1 MSGEAVKFAIACK
14 PYGPLDRAIQDWVR
28 RAGGA
33 RGHNP
38 RVTGMDAT
46 HSFARANFG
55 QLDLGDERRTRRLVQ
70 SVEEMCR
77 HPGGT
82 LPDKLNQPADL
93 RGFYRLMNRSEVT
106 HKVLMEGHTAQT
118 RRSIA
123 ALGSGTVLLLHDATE
138 LDYTSK
144 KSLMGRLGQIG
155 QGTRQGYICH
165 NSLAVRADTSETLGL
180 SSQILHHRAKV
191 AKNEKTC
198 QKRQRQDRESRL
210 WVEGAR
216 SSGPAPQGVRCVDVS
231 DSLSDTFEY
240 LAFEVT
246 NGRHFLLRARENRHL
261 AKPVSGP
268 RGLFEAVRQLAM
280 AGEYK
285 LQVRQAPPQKTGRK
299 PRPGRQARTTTAKV
313 AFAPVRIARPC
324 KRLGEYHC
332 QALDLWAVR
341 VWEPV
346 TPAGE
351 EPLEWILLT
360 NCPVLSFEEALERI
374 HWYEMRWIVEEYH
387 KSMKTGCSIESLQ
400 FEKIERLEPA
410 IALISAVATTLLR
423 LRDAARAP
431 DAETRPAI
439 QVVDA
444 VYVEVLAA
452 HYGKRLGPRPMV
464 KAFYMHVARLGGHQ
478 NRKADGFPGWITLW
492 RGWMKLQ
499 AMVDGYKA
507 ARVKNTVT
515 CGKT

>member
-1 MSGEAVKFAIACK
+1 
-14 PYGPLDRAIQDWVR
+14 
-28 RAGGA
+28 
-33 RGHNP
+33 
-38 RVTGMDAT
+38 MDAT
-46 HSFARANFG
+46 LSFAEANFG
-55 QLDLGDERRTRRLVQ
+55 QLDLGDKRRTARLIQ

-82 LPDKLNQPADL
+82 LPDKLNRPANL

-106 HKVLMEGHTAQT
+106 HKILMDGHTAQT
-118 RRSIA
+118 HRSMA

-138 LDYTSK
+138 LDYTTL
-144 KSLMGRLGQIG
+144 KSLKDRLGQIG
-155 QGTRQGYICH
+155 QGTRRGYICH
-165 NSLAVRADTSETLGL
+165 NSLAVRADTGETLGL

-191 AKNEKTC
+191 KKDEKPC
-198 QKRQRQDRESRL
+198 ERRQRKDRESRL
-210 WVEGAR
+210 WVEGAKA
-216 SSGPAPQGVRCVDVS
+216 SGPKPQGVQCVDVS

-246 NGRHFLLRARENRHL
+246 QGRHFLLRARENRRL
-261 AKPVSGP
+261 AEPLSGADY
-268 RGLFEAVRQLAM
+268 LFEAVRQLDM
-280 AGEYK
+280 AGERE
-285 LQVRQAPPQKTGRK
+285 VRVREAPAQTTGRK
-299 PRPGRQARTTTAKV
+299 PRPGRKARTTIAKV
-313 AFAPVRIARPC
+313 AFAAVRIARPC
-324 KRLGEYHC
+324 KKVGEYHC
-332 QALDLWAVR
+332 KSLDLWAVR

-346 TPAGE
+346 TPEGE

-360 NCPVLSFEEALERI
+360 NCPILTLKDAFERI
-374 HWYEMRWIVEEYH
+374 HWYELRWIIEEYH
-387 KSMKTGCSIESLQ
+387 KGMKTGCSIESLQ
-400 FEKIERLEPA
+400 FEKLERLEPA

-439 QVVDA
+439 EVVDP
-444 VYVEVLAA
+444 VYIEVLAA
-452 HYGKRLGPRPMV
+452 HYGKRLGAQPKV

-507 ARVKNTVT
+507 ARLKNTVT

>member
-1 MSGEAVKFAIACK
+1 MFAIGCK
-14 PYGPLDRAIQDWVR
+14 PYQLLDRAIQDWVR

-46 HSFARANFG
+46 LSFAQANFG
-55 QLDLGDERRTRRLVQ
+55 QVNLGDKRRTDRLVH
-70 SVEEMCR
+70 SVEDMCR

-93 RGFYRLMNRSEVT
+93 RGFYRLMNQPEVT
-106 HKVLMEGHTAQT
+106 HKVLMDGHTGQT
-118 RRSIA
+118 RRLIT
-123 ALGSGTVLLLHDATE
+123 ALGGGTVLLLHDATE

-144 KSLMGRLGQIG
+144 KSLQGHLGQIG

-165 NSLAVRADTSETLGL
+165 NSLAVRADTGETLGL

-191 AKNEKTC
+191 DKKETTP
-198 QKRQRQDRESRL
+198 QKRQREDRESRL
-210 WVEGAR
+210 WVEGAK
-216 SSGPAPQGVRCVDVS
+216 SSGPAPADVQCVDVS

-240 LAFEVT
+240 MAFEVT
-246 NGRHFLLRARENRHL
+246 QGRHFLLRAREDRHL
-261 AKPVSGP
+261 AKPLSGP
-268 RGLFEAVRQLAM
+268 SRLFEAVRRVE
-280 AGEYK
+280 GSGTHE
-285 LQVRQAPPQKTGRK
+285 VRVREAAPRKTGRR
-299 PRPGRQARTTTAKV
+299 PRPGRQARTTMAQV
-313 AFAPVRIARPC
+313 AFAPVRLARPC
-324 KRLGEYHC
+324 KRSGEYHC
-332 QALDLWAVR
+332 KSLDLWAVR

-346 TPAGE
+346 TPKGE
-351 EPLEWILLT
+351 DPLEWILLT
-360 NCPVLSFEEALERI
+360 NCPVRTFKDALERI
-374 HWYEMRWIVEEYH
+374 NWYELRWIIEEYH
-387 KSMKTGCSIESLQ
+387 KGMKTGCSIESLQ

-423 LRDAARAP
+423 LRDAARAA
-431 DAETRPAI
+431 DAETRPASE
-439 QVVDA
+439 VVDP

-452 HYGKRLGPRPMV
+452 HYGKRLGSRPMV

-499 AMVDGYKA
+499 AMVDGYRA
-507 ARVKNTVT
+507 ARQKHSTT
-515 CGKT
+515 CGQT

>member
-1 MSGEAVKFAIACK
+1 MFAIRCK
-14 PYGPLDRAIQDWVR
+14 PYQPVDRAIQDWVR

-33 RGHNP
+33 RGHIP
-38 RVTGMDAT
+38 RVTGMDAVL
-46 HSFARANFG
+46 SFAQANFG
-55 QLDLGDERRTRRLVQ
+55 QVNLGDKRRTDRLVQ

-82 LPDKLNQPADL
+82 LPDKLNRPADL
-93 RGFYRLMNRSEVT
+93 RGFYRLMDQSEVT
-106 HKVLMEGHTAQT
+106 HKVLMDGHTAQT
-118 RRSIA
+118 RRAIE
-123 ALGSGTVLLLHDATE
+123 ALGSGAVLLLHDATE

-144 KSLMGRLGQIG
+144 KSLKGRLGQIG

-165 NSLAVRADTSETLGL
+165 NSLAVRADSGETLGL
-180 SSQILHHRAKV
+180 CSQILHHRAKV
-191 AKNEKTC
+191 DKNEKTC

-210 WVEGAR
+210 WVEGAK
-216 SSGPAPQGVRCVDVS
+216 SSGPAPPGVQCVDVS

-240 LAFEVT
+240 MAFEVT
-246 NGRHFLLRARENRHL
+246 QGRHFLLRAREDRHL
-261 AKPVSGP
+261 AKPHSGP
-268 RGLFEAVRQLAM
+268 SRLFEAVRQLQM
-280 AGEYK
+280 AGAHEVS
-285 LQVRQAPPQKTGRK
+285 VREAAPQKTGRK
-299 PRPGRQARTTTAKV
+299 PRPGRQARITQAKV

-324 KRLGEYHC
+324 KRLGDYHC
-332 QALDLWAVR
+332 LSLDLWAVR
-341 VWEPV
+341 VWEPA
-346 TPAGE
+346 TPKGE

-360 NCPVLSFEEALERI
+360 NCPVRTFKEALERI
-374 HWYEMRWIVEEYH
+374 HWYELRWTIEEYH
-387 KSMKTGCSIESLQ
+387 KGMKTGCSIETLQ

-431 DAETRPAI
+431 DAETRPATA
-439 QVVDA
+439 VVDPM
-444 VYVEVLAA
+444 YVEVLAA
-452 HYGKRLGPRPMV
+452 HYGKRLGPRPVV

-507 ARVKNTVT
+507 ARLKNTVT

>member
-1 MSGEAVKFAIACK
+1 MFAIRCK
-14 PYGPLDRAIQDWVR
+14 PDQPVDGATQDWVR

-33 RGHNP
+33 RGHFP
-38 RVTGMDAT
+38 RVTVMDAT
-46 HSFARANFG
+46 LSFARANFA
-55 QLDLGDERRTRRLVQ
+55 QVNLGDKRRTERLVQ
-70 SVEEMCR
+70 AVEEMCR

-82 LPDKLNQPADL
+82 LPDKLNRPADL
-93 RGFYRLMNRSEVT
+93 RGFYRLMNQSEVT
-106 HKVLMEGHTAQT
+106 HQVLMDGHTAQT

-123 ALGSGTVLLLHDATE
+123 ALGLGTVLLLHDATE

-144 KSLMGRLGQIG
+144 KSLQRYLGQIG

-165 NSLAVRADTSETLGL
+165 NSLAVRADTGETLGL
-180 SSQILHHRAKV
+180 CSQILHHRAKV
-191 AKNEKTC
+191 NKKETTD
-198 QKRQRQDRESRL
+198 QKRQRRDRESRL

-216 SSGPAPQGVRCVDVS
+216 SSGAAPPGVRCVDVS

-240 LAFEVT
+240 MAFEVT
-246 NGRHFLLRARENRHL
+246 QGRHFLLRAREDRHL
-261 AKPVSGP
+261 AKSLSGP
-268 RGLFEAVRQLAM
+268 SRLFEAVRQLKA
-280 AGEYK
+280 AGVHE
-285 LQVRQAPPQKTGRK
+285 VRVREAPPQKTGRK
-299 PRPGRQARTTTAKV
+299 PRPGRQARDTTARV
-313 AFAPVRIARPC
+313 AFGPVRIGRPC

-341 VWEPV
+341 VWEAV

-360 NCPVLSFEEALERI
+360 NCPVQTFQDALERI
-374 HWYEMRWIVEEYH
+374 NWYEQRWIIEEYH
-387 KSMKTGCSIESLQ
+387 KGMKTGCNIESLQ

-423 LRDAARAP
+423 LRDAARAA
-431 DAETRPAI
+431 DAETRPASE
-439 QVVDA
+439 VVDPL
-444 VYVEVLAA
+444 YVEVLAA
-452 HYGKRLGPRPMV
+452 HYGKRLGLRPVV

-507 ARVKNTVT
+507 ARLKHSFT

>member
-1 MSGEAVKFAIACK
+1 
-14 PYGPLDRAIQDWVR
+14 
-28 RAGGA
+28 
-33 RGHNP
+33 
-38 RVTGMDAT
+38 MDAIL
-46 HSFARANFG
+46 SFAQANFG
-55 QLDLGDERRTRRLVQ
+55 RLDLGDKRRTCRLVQ

-93 RGFYRLMNRSEVT
+93 RGFYRLMDQPRVT
-106 HKVLMEGHTAQT
+106 HQVLMDGHSAQT
-118 RRSIA
+118 RRCIA

-144 KSLMGRLGQIG
+144 KSLKGHLGQIG
-155 QGTRQGYICH
+155 QGTRRGYICH
-165 NSLAVRADTSETLGL
+165 NSLAVRADTGETLGL
-180 SSQILHHRAKV
+180 SAQILHHRAKV
-191 AKNEKTC
+191 DKNEKPW
-198 QKRQRQDRESRL
+198 QKRERKDRESRL
-210 WVEGAR
+210 WLEGAKA
-216 SSGPAPQGVRCVDVS
+216 SGPAPRGIQCVDVS

-246 NGRHFLLRARENRHL
+246 QGRQFLLRARENRRL
-261 AKPVSGP
+261 AEPLAEQKH
-268 RGLFEAVRQLAM
+268 LFEAVRQLPATD
-280 AGEYK
+280 ECE
-285 LQVRQAPPQKTGRK
+285 VRVREAPPQKTGRK
-299 PRPGRQARTTTAKV
+299 PRPGRQARTTMAKV
-313 AFAPVRIARPC
+313 AFSPVQIARPC
-324 KRLGEYHC
+324 KKLGEYNSK
-332 QALDLWAVR
+332 ALDMWAVR

-346 TPAGE
+346 TPQGE

-360 NCPVLSFEEALERI
+360 NCPVLTIKEAFERI
-374 HWYEMRWIVEEYH
+374 QWYQLRWIIEEYH
-387 KSMKTGCSIESLQ
+387 KGMKTGCSIESLQ
-400 FEKIERLEPA
+400 FEKIERLEPS

-431 DAETRPAI
+431 DAEARPATE
-439 QVVDA
+439 VVDP
-444 VYVEVLAA
+444 VYVKVLAA
-452 HYGKRLGPRPMV
+452 HYGKRLGPEPMV

-507 ARVKNTVT
+507 ACLKTIDT